1 MLKMT
6 NRLLQW
12 LRSVPKPLSGL
23 FRHLKRSKNE
33 EDSLLEISLFNFVV
47 SGSTNRTLVL
57 QTWHTRS
64 FKRKEP
70 SPVHNRA
77 PVQTVGRLRA
87 RQPLTASAL
96 GHMAP

>member
-12 LRSVPKPLSGL
+12 LPSVPKPLFGL

-33 EDSLLEISLFNFVV
+33 EYSLLEVSLFNFVV
-47 SGSTNRTLVL
+47 SSSTNRTLVL
-57 QTWHTRS
+57 QTWLTRS

-70 SPVHNRA
+70 SPICNRA
-77 PVQTVGRLRA
+77 PVQTIGRLRA
-87 RQPLTASAL
+87 PS
-96 GHMAP
+96 P